1 MTEGF
6 AEPEKDGRPGLQALA
21 AVALFAVVVGALWAQ
36 KEFFPQKDTSS
47 EPAACSKPDDHL
59 PARYVSGARL
69 CKALNRPDLPALL
82 GTSQERV
89 ETADGSGEWLTL
101 AGGTKIAEPEATV
114 TLDTYSVKLTASY
127 DDMTVSTVGDLMGDA
142 RRTTVLGHPAVL
154 YSSPTI
160 SIGFDLGGGKA
171 STGPGGTARCLLV
184 SKHGKDDGKG
194 TLEVALWRQ
203 DDVPPDDTALVRV
216 AEQVLPTVP
225 DWNEH

>member
-6 AEPEKDGRPGLQALA
+6 AEPEKDGRPGLQAIA

-36 KEFFPQKDTSS
+36 KEFVHPKTAVS

-59 PARYVSGARL
+59 PARYVSGDRL
-69 CKALNRPDLPALL
+69 CKALNRPDLPVLL
-82 GTSQERV
+82 GTSQEQA
-89 ETADGSGEWLTL
+89 ETAHGSGEWLTL

-114 TLDTYSVKLTASY
+114 TLETYSVKLTASY
-127 DDMTVSTVGDLMGDA
+127 DHMTVSTAGDLMGGA

-160 SIGFDLGGGKA
+160 SIGFNLGGGKA

-184 SKHGKDDGKG
+184 AKHGKDDGEG
-194 TLEVALWRQ
+194 TFEVALWRQ
-203 DDVPPDDTALVRV
+203 DDVLPDDTALVRV

-225 DWNEH
+225 GWNGH

>member
-1 MTEGF
+1 MTESF
-6 AEPEKDGRPGLQALA
+6 AEPEKAGRPGLQAIA
-21 AVALFAVVVGALWAQ
+21 AVALFAAVVGALWAQ
-36 KEFFPQKDTSS
+36 KEFVHQKDTVG

-59 PARYVSGARL
+59 PARYVSGGRL

-82 GTSQERV
+82 GTSHEQA

-114 TLDTYSVKLTASY
+114 TLATYSVKLTASY
-127 DDMTVSTVGDLMGDA
+127 DHMTVATAGDLMDDA

-160 SIGFDLGGGKA
+160 SIGFNLGGGKA

-184 SKHGKDDGKG
+184 SKHGRDDGQG
-194 TLEVALWRQ
+194 TFEVALWRQ

-225 DWNEH
+225 GWNGH

>member
-6 AEPEKDGRPGLQALA
+6 AEPEKDGRPALQAIA
-21 AVALFAVVVGALWAQ
+21 AVALFAVVVGVLWAQ
-36 KEFFPQKDTSS
+36 KEFVPQKDAAT

-69 CKALNRPDLPALL
+69 CKALNRPDLPVLL
-82 GTSQERV
+82 GTSQEHA
-89 ETADGSGEWLTL
+89 ETADGNGEWVTL

-114 TLDTYSVKLTASY
+114 TLETYSVKLTASY
-127 DDMTVSTVGDLMGDA
+127 DHMTVGTAGALMGGA

-194 TLEVALWRQ
+194 TFEVALWRQ
-203 DDVPPDDTALVRV
+203 DDVLPDDTALVRV

-225 DWNEH
+225 GWDGR